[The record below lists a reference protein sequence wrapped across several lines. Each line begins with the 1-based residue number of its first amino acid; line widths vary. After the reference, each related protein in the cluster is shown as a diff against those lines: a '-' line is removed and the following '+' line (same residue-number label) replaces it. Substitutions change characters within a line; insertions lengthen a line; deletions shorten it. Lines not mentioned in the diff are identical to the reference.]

1 MPMCVGQLLY
11 TVFNSSLAIV
21 RFMMNRSGIKNLK
34 LMLSL
39 GFHFISC
46 QLRNWQNAFIID

>member
-1 MPMCVGQLLY
+1 MPMCVGQLQP
-11 TVFNSSLAIV
+11 TVFNWSLAIV
-21 RFMMNRSGIKNLK
+21 RFMMNKSEIKSLK

-46 QLRNWQNAFIID
+46 QLGVDKMP